1 MTGCTVNK
9 NLYIVGNQIWY
20 EKISPDYDNSILQ
33 MYELEQKVTDIPFE
47 GSKYISEKRYNGI
60 KKEDGSF
67 DTLKLNQGPFE
78 RYLNNEN
85 YTYLYNR
92 SMGNGSAI
100 YTDSL
105 FYEYYRNKLLKT
117 VIKKN
122 VNMPG
127 GGITWKID
135 YNRNRL
141 IKKHTLYKDNG
152 RLIAEK
158 LFDYPHF
165 TKKVISTTRYGKENI
180 LTRSIYEYND
190 DGRIITEIIHQ
201 YLTKN
206 TGKIMYEYFKNG
218 DYLKKVQWIDSND
231 SIKTEVN
238 EKYVNNQLVER
249 LYIKKDG
256 YRIDKNMELLKY
268 YEDSRLKEKVSKSS
282 SIPIKPDKRI
292 VYPEWDDFNTSRTL
306 YFYKTDSIKKEVWII
321 RNYLNNR
328 NSGNVSIDI
337 FNYK

>member
-9 NLYIVGNQIWY
+9 NLYNVGNQIWY
-20 EKISPDYDNSILQ
+20 EKISPDYDNSILY

-47 GSKYISEKRYNGI
+47 GSKYICEKRYSGI

-92 SMGNGSAI
+92 SMGKGSAI

-105 FYEYYRNKLLKT
+105 FYKYYRNKLLKT

-122 VNMPG
+122 TNMPG

-190 DGRIITEIIHQ
+190 DGRILTEIIHQ
-201 YLTKN
+201 YLTKR

-218 DYLKKVQWIDSND
+218 DYVKKVQWIDSNG
-231 SIKTEVN
+231 SIKSEVN

-249 LYIKKDG
+249 LYIKNDEYQINKHL
-256 YRIDKNMELLKY
+256 ELLTY
-268 YEDSRLKEKVSKSS
+268 YEDGRLKEEVHKNSQ
-282 SIPIKPDKRI
+282 IPKEKDSRR

-306 YFYKTDSIKKEVWII
+306 YFYKTDSINKEVWII